1 VVSECRDTGYCD
13 VEPRKR
19 QLKVGGRM
27 VLRVGRF
34 DQELEVIT
42 RSPVGFSEGSLIPV
56 RFVPM
61 TGKAE
66 ACLRTESDGA
76 GTYADQQG
84 IQLPAPTRA
93 FHARSER
100 GAATTLVV
108 VAGEPV
114 DAAPGVEGR
123 RPSGTAR
130 RNISPETAVP
140 VAAALA
146 GESSVGRAGQTTA
159 PPLGVVTR
167 ALQRAGV
174 SFAGAIGGGAQR
186 RVCVCPG
193 LRVCHGAIPR

>member
-1 VVSECRDTGYCD
+1 M
-13 VEPRKR
+13 EPRKR

-61 TGKAE
+61 IGKAE

-76 GTYADQQG
+76 GTHADQQG
-84 IQLPAPTRA
+84 IQLPAPPRA

-108 VAGEPV
+108 VAGEPIG
-114 DAAPGVEGR
+114 AAGSLQGR
-123 RPSGTAR
+123 RPGGTSR
-130 RNISPETAVP
+130 GNISPETAVP

-146 GESSVGRAGQTTA
+146 CESSVGRAGQTTA

-167 ALQRAGV
+167 ALQRAGA
-174 SFAGAIGGGAQR
+174 SLADAIGGGAQR
-186 RVCVCPG
+186 RVGICPG
-193 LRVCHGAIPR
+193 LRVCDGTIHR